1 MPKIKQEIKRLLKAG
16 FIRTAQYVHWL
27 SNIVPVI
34 KMNGQV
40 RICIYFHNLNLA
52 FLKDEYVMSI
62 ANMLVDA
69 TVNNGILSFMD
80 DYSG

>member
-16 FIRTAQYVHWL
+16 FIRIAQYVHWL